1 MPSREKA
8 KGEAKAR
15 RRQQQQQALQKK
27 RKTRGAAWFATIK
40 MRKTRGRS
48 SEEAVKLATAEKRAL
63 NELSESLKELTNET
77 RRLKD
82 ELTDAQI
89 QSCLTDE
96 KVTKHVK
103 DVTILLPS
111 SVSMDMLIYPSTTF
125 VYNLWIHLSENII
138 LQLKG
143 MRGSLLKVIGKHL
156 TTHLHANRG

>member
-1 MPSREKA
+1 
-8 KGEAKAR
+8 
-15 RRQQQQQALQKK
+15 
-27 RKTRGAAWFATIK
+27 

-125 VYNLWIHLSENII
+125 VYNL
-138 LQLKG
+138 
-143 MRGSLLKVIGKHL
+143 
-156 TTHLHANRG
+156 